1 MDSIAKAL
9 FEPESIAFIGA
20 SRDVF
25 KWGFNILHHLIRC
38 DYQGRIYPVNP
49 QGGEWF
55 GRQVYRHLDDI
66 DDKIDL
72 AVIVVKDTLVPSTL
86 KHCIGKKIPAAIV
99 ITAGFS
105 ETGEKGAELEKEL
118 VDIARS
124 GGIRLVGPNT
134 MGVFSAWPSCMQ
146 ALMTSMPIKKGNMGL
161 ITQSGNLG
169 SSIAYRFIRR
179 NIGLSRLIS
188 SGNEAD
194 LIMEDYLEMLEDDE
208 KTKII
213 CLYVEGVRDGRRFFD
228 SAKRI
233 TRNKPVILLKG
244 GRTTQ
249 GAKAAMSHTG
259 AIASDDSVFS
269 SMCRQTGIIQVMTM
283 DEMIDV
289 AGMLISQPVPKGNR
303 VGIIT
308 LGGGWGVIATD
319 MCTLNGLQIPPLDN
333 SIIEELDKVLP
344 PFWSRGNP
352 VDLVAPGKVNVI
364 TDSVKLLAESGSID
378 SVIVMGLGY
387 MTMRAEKLLTSDV
400 VPRADI
406 EKHANIL
413 INEEH
418 RLFDLLCGLIEKEGI
433 PIVPVI
439 DLMAFDAPKHES
451 IIAMLD
457 AKGIMAYPSPD
468 RAIYALAKVTEYISR
483 IED

>member
-1 MDSIAKAL
+1 MDNIAKAL

-20 SRDVF
+20 SRDIF
-25 KWGFNILHHLIRC
+25 KWGFNILHHIIRC
-38 DYQGRIYPVNP
+38 DYQGRLYPVNP

-55 GRQVYRHLDDI
+55 GRKVYKNISDI

-72 AVIVVKDTLVPSTL
+72 AVIVVKDTLVPLTL
-86 KHCIGKKIPAAIV
+86 TQCSGKKIPAAIV

-105 ETGEKGAELEKEL
+105 ETGEKGAALEKE
-118 VDIARS
+118 VVKIARS

-146 ALMTSMPIKKGNMGL
+146 ALMTSMPIKKGNVGL

-179 NIGLSRLIS
+179 DIGLSRLVS

-194 LIMEDYLEMLEDDE
+194 LTMEDYLQMLEEDE
-208 KTKII
+208 KTKVI

-228 SAKRI
+228 SARRI
-233 TRNKPVILLKG
+233 SRNKPVILLKG
-244 GRTTQ
+244 GRTAQ
-249 GAKAAMSHTG
+249 GARAAMSHTG
-259 AIASDDSVFS
+259 AIASNDSVFS
-269 SMCRQTGIIQVMTM
+269 SMCRQTGIIQVTTM

-319 MCTLNGLQIPPLDN
+319 MCTSNGLDIPPLNN

-364 TDSVKLLAESGSID
+364 TDSVKLLAECGGID

-387 MTMRAEKLLTSDV
+387 MTLRAEKLLTSDV
-400 VPRADI
+400 ISRADI

-413 INEEH
+413 ISEEH
-418 RLFDLLCGLIEKEGI
+418 RLFELLCGLIEKEGL
-433 PIVPVI
+433 PIIPVI
-439 DLMAFDAPKHES
+439 DIMAFDAPKNES

-457 AKGIMAYPSPD
+457 SKGIMAYPSPD
-468 RAIYALAKVTEYISR
+468 RAIYALAKVTEYVSR